1 MKLTPILMAGGGGTR
16 LWPLSREHY
25 PKQFL
30 KLREKTLF
38 QNTLLR
44 LDGLET
50 AVEILPPVII
60 CNEAHR
66 FLVIDQGSQISKT
79 LETIILEP
87 EGRNTAPALTV
98 AALHQNQNDSDS
110 IIMMMPAD
118 HIVTEIDSFHMAV
131 KAGIEM
137 AKDDYLVTFGV
148 KPSQPETGYGYI
160 QTANKIVTFDGQE
173 VFRIGGFTEKPNIS
187 VAK

>member
-1 MKLTPILMAGGGGTR
+1 MKLTPILMAGGGGAR

-66 FLVIDQGSQISKT
+66 FLVIDQCSQISKT
-79 LETIILEP
+79 ILSI
-87 EGRNTAPALTV
+87 RHNNTR
-98 AALHQNQNDSDS
+98 
-110 IIMMMPAD
+110 
-118 HIVTEIDSFHMAV
+118 
-131 KAGIEM
+131 
-137 AKDDYLVTFGV
+137 Y
-148 KPSQPETGYGYI
+148 
-160 QTANKIVTFDGQE
+160 
-173 VFRIGGFTEKPNIS
+173 
-187 VAK
+187 

>member
-1 MKLTPILMAGGGGTR
+1 MAGGGGTR

-30 KLREKTLF
+30 ELFEKTLF

-50 AVEILPPVII
+50 AVEILPPIII

-87 EGRNTAPALTV
+87 EGRNSSLIYQQGLNTSL
-98 AALHQNQNDSDS
+98 
-110 IIMMMPAD
+110 
-118 HIVTEIDSFHMAV
+118 
-131 KAGIEM
+131 
-137 AKDDYLVTFGV
+137 
-148 KPSQPETGYGYI
+148 PEDVQLKFLKTMKGLEH
-160 QTANKIVTFDGQE
+160 AKIVVPGYPQ
-173 VFRIGGFTEKPNIS
+173 
-187 VAK
+187 

>member
-1 MKLTPILMAGGGGTR
+1 MAGGGGTR

-30 KLREKTLF
+30 KLSEKTLF

-98 AALHQNQNDSDS
+98 AALHQKNQNNNDS
-110 IIMMMPAD
+110 IMMMMPAD

-137 AKDDYLVTFGV
+137 AKGDYLVNFGV
-148 KPSQPETGYGYI
+148 KPSTPETGYGYI
-160 QTANKIVTFDGQE
+160 EPANKIETCAGQE
-173 VFRIGGFTEKPNIS
+173 IFTIGGFTEEPTI
-187 VAK
+187 